1 MSEEKI
7 AGYGLSKAEGLYRNY
22 GVRAK
27 ELKEQGQKVI
37 AYVCALVPLEIIAAA
52 GFIPLRIR
60 GDVNEPITKG
70 DVNLETI
77 ACPYARSC
85 FDVSVKGR
93 YSFCDGLAI
102 PHSCDSI
109 ARTYSVWRYVL
120 DFPYSHF
127 VNVPHTVNGSSLDF
141 FRADIENFRKS
152 LEQFA
157 NKKISDSDL
166 AHYVELYNENRRKVR
181 ALYELRRQD
190 PPLLAGSE
198 MIKILLACLSLP
210 VQEAN
215 QLLIEV
221 HEEISGR
228 KENGIKKL
236 PRIMVFGSTIDNP
249 AFMSL
254 IEESGANVVVDNLC
268 IGTREFWPQT
278 PITADPLDGIAD
290 RYLKRINCPRTCKE
304 RKEGETFADDLESR
318 FGDMGALIRDYAVDG
333 VILYIYKY
341 CDPFGFEIPARK
353 AYLESLNVP
362 VLYIEDEYSAG
373 TIGSLRTRI
382 QAFLEVIE

>member
-1 MSEEKI
+1 MSEEQI
-7 AGYGLSKAEGLYRNY
+7 TGHGLSKAERLYQDY

-37 AYVCALVPLEIIAAA
+37 AYVCALVPLEVIAAA
-52 GFIPLRIR
+52 GFIPFRIR

-85 FDVSVKGR
+85 FDVSAKGK

-120 DFPYSHF
+120 GFPYSHF
-127 VNVPHTVNGSSLDF
+127 VNVPHTVNASSLDF
-141 FRADIENFRKS
+141 FKADIENFRKS
-152 LEQFA
+152 LEQLA
-157 NKKISDSDL
+157 NKEISDSEL
-166 AHYVELYNENRRKVR
+166 ASYVELYNENRQKVM
-181 ALYELRRQD
+181 ALYALRKQD
-190 PPLLAGSE
+190 PPLLSGVE
-198 MIKILLACLSLP
+198 MIKVLLACVSLP

-215 QLLIEV
+215 QLLDEV
-221 HEEISGR
+221 REEVTVR
-228 KENGIKKL
+228 KAAGSKKL
-236 PRIMVFGSTIDNP
+236 PRIMVFGSTVDNP
-249 AFMSL
+249 ALMSL

-268 IGTREFWPQT
+268 LGTREFWPQT
-278 PITADPLDGIAD
+278 PVTADPVEGIAE
-290 RYLKRINCPRTCKE
+290 RYLNRVNCPRTCKE

-318 FGDMGALIRDYAVDG
+318 FGDMGKLIRDYAVDG

-353 AYLESLNVP
+353 AYLESLHVP